1 MSAPTTVLPL
11 PEVSSDVRTFAEE
24 QDVAEY
30 LPAVLAMARHIFPSW
45 PIKVFLEEDLEIT
58 GDWYITLE
66 VQVPDD
72 AIPEKLAELHWQWCG
87 EIFQHCPSP
96 THTGLFHLRMA

>member
-11 PEVSSDVRTFAEE
+11 PDVPPDVRTFAEE
-24 QDVAEY
+24 EGLAAY
-30 LPAVLAMARHIFPSW
+30 LPAVLAMTRRIFQSW
-45 PIKVFLEEDLEIT
+45 RITVFLEEDLEIT

-72 AIPEKLAELHWQWCG
+72 AIPEKLAEMDWQWHG
-87 EIFQHCPSP
+87 EISQHCPS
-96 THTGLFHLRMA
+96 THVRIFHLGMA